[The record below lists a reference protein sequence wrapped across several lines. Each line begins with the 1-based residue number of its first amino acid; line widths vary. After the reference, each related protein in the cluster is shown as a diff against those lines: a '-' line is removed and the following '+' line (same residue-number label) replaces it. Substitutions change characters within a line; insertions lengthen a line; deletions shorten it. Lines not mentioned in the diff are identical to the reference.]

1 MGVYFFSPNPVIRLI
16 GILMHAALL
25 YAFFLPVIKWH
36 IFRNA
41 FTIFMYIG
49 LVIFIYIVLRFTVL
63 LFEELKKSGHL
74 RKDWP
79 RSRKGAGLF
88 NEFRIRDENENREEK
103 KK

>member
-1 MGVYFFSPNPVIRLI
+1 
-16 GILMHAALL
+16 MHAALL